1 MCYIYIVYYIYINKT
16 PDCNHQPSRV
26 ALGRSSRSPDQAQK
40 FMAVSF
46 GSSTCGIPRINLR
59 KLGIQ
64 KKNMLYQDW
73 KVLEMLLPISGDPPI
88 FDIDLRLSRIL
99 GDDSLDSACCTEAVN
114 FVGRVHQMTEIN
126 HHEYFIIFPYGYGS
140 IPIDTIF
147 RGMNIHKSQLFWCE
161 QKGYYWFWPIPIW
174 KNHMKNPKISEDC
187 KQYQTIRV
195 FFPQWN
201 PEPSFNRMTPWRCLD
216 QKGAEILLVAIYC
229 I

>member
-1 MCYIYIVYYIYINKT
+1 
-16 PDCNHQPSRV
+16 
-26 ALGRSSRSPDQAQK
+26 
-40 FMAVSF
+40 MAVSF

-147 RGMNIHKSQLFWCE
+147 RGMNIHKSQLF
-161 QKGYYWFWPIPIW
+161 
-174 KNHMKNPKISEDC
+174 
-187 KQYQTIRV
+187 
-195 FFPQWN
+195 
-201 PEPSFNRMTPWRCLD
+201 
-216 QKGAEILLVAIYC
+216 
-229 I
+229 